1 MVKQMQDR
9 KNDHNSYTQFSM
21 QRYNIK
27 SVASDFKH
35 FAKAS
40 SVGIIPA
47 ALSPLTF
54 PFVSAA
60 VAGLVWD
67 LISPIFAHVL
77 RFFSINHLIDLV
89 NMTNQIGHKVSLL
102 AYFIRICKYLSIKKD
117 GFSGWSKWALQTSQA
132 RAFGF
137 VNFSSKPR
145 PSK

>member
-54 PFVSAA
+54 PFVSVA
-60 VAGLVWD
+60 VAGQVWD
-67 LISPIFAHVL
+67 LTSPIFAHVL
-77 RFFSINHLIDLV
+77 RLFSINHLIDLV
-89 NMTNQIGHKVSLL
+89 NMTNQPQSRPVGIFHQNMQIFINKERWFFWVEQMGLTNQPSQSLW
-102 AYFIRICKYLSIKKD
+102 FC
-117 GFSGWSKWALQTSQA
+117 
-132 RAFGF
+132 
-137 VNFSSKPR
+137 
-145 PSK
+145 